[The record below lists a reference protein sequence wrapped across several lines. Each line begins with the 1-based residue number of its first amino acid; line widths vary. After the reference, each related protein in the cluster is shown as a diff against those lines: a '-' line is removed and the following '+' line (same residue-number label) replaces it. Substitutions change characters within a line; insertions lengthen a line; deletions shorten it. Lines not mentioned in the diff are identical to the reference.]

1 MSTCVAPLSE
11 TMGVEEHAEADRS
24 LQDKPVDKQLSADHL
39 STCVAPSPTIN
50 PDFVTIFEFSFTYL
64 RTSIERS

>member
-39 STCVAPSPTIN
+39 STCVALR
-50 PDFVTIFEFSFTYL
+50 FTL
-64 RTSIERS
+64 L

>member
-39 STCVAPSPTIN
+39 STCVALLSWIS
-50 PDFVTIFEFSFTYL
+50 EFPAEYKYSLLRNQYL
-64 RTSIERS
+64 P